1 MDILQNIFEKVL
13 NDALEETKKELSAEE
28 IEGSISDI
36 IKHTIPDIAKSIIT
50 SLKEQSIKK
59 IELDRSDMAGFVDR
73 NIKKWKNGFDSLE
86 MFIAVCLEAGSEFN
100 NLNRPQAVDDQNVIF
115 DVVVR
120 LHARACH
127 ISSEILWLLKGGFP
141 DAAQARWRALH
152 EVVVTALI
160 LLDHDNDLAVRYV
173 EHEVVEC
180 YKGMLQYNKYEPRL
194 NVEKFSEEEI
204 AECKQAYDEAL
215 EKYGKQYKGGYGW
228 ASEALNNPR
237 PNFFNLE
244 EAVGLDH
251 LRPYYKW
258 ASQNIH
264 ANVHG
269 IKNQLGLVEEKEDIL
284 LAGQSNSGMTDPAQL
299 TSLSLMQIS
308 VGMLEMY
315 PNIDSLV
322 IQYIIEELSN
332 EVGELFWEVGSA
344 ENS

>member
-1 MDILQNIFEKVL
+1 MDILQNIFEQEL
-13 NDALEETKKELSAEE
+13 NDALEKTKKERTVEE
-28 IEGSISDI
+28 VEGSISDI
-36 IKHTIPDIAKSIIT
+36 IKQTIPDIAKSIIT
-50 SLKEQSIKK
+50 SLKEQSIEN
-59 IELDRSDMAGFVDR
+59 IAQDRLDMQGFVYR
-73 NIKKWKNGFDSLE
+73 NIKRWKDGFHSLE
-86 MFIAVCLEAGSEFN
+86 MFIAVCMEAGSEFN

-152 EVVVTALI
+152 EVVVTALV
-160 LLDHDNDLAVRYV
+160 LLDHDNDLSVRYL
-173 EHEVVEC
+173 EHEIVEC
-180 YKGMLQYNKYEPRL
+180 YKGMVQCNKYEPRL

-215 EKYGKQYKGGYGW
+215 DKYGKQYKEGYGW
-228 ASEALNNPR
+228 ASEILNNPR

-244 EAVGLDH
+244 EAAGLDY

-269 IKNQLGLVEEKEDIL
+269 IKNQLGLVEAQEDIL
-284 LAGQSNSGMTDPAQL
+284 LAGPSNSGMTDPAQL

-308 VGMLEMY
+308 TCMLEIY

-322 IQYIIEELSN
+322 IKHIIEELSN
-332 EVGELFWEVGSA
+332 EVGELFWKVESA
-344 ENS
+344 ENP